1 MNQKS
6 ITDFPNAPDIESS
19 TWDYASRFSGPV
31 GEWMLQQQI
40 DATRDF
46 IKQRWPDQTGLSILD
61 VGGGHGQNIAL
72 VNALGHRLTIL
83 GSNESCN
90 QVIKEKLD
98 SGLAE
103 FNVGTLLALPYD
115 DKSFDVVICY
125 RILSHMDSWQALI
138 GELTRVARHLVLV
151 DYPSKRS
158 FNIISDLL
166 FLFKKQIE
174 KNTRRY
180 GYFPDDKIDAVFVEN
195 GFNRTH
201 RRRQFF
207 LPMAIYRLI
216 GNLRF
221 SKLAAGFFRKVGLT
235 AMFGS
240 PVISAYQPK

>member
-6 ITDFPNAPDIESS
+6 ITDYPNAPDIESS

-40 DATRDF
+40 DATKDF
-46 IKQRWPDQTGLSILD
+46 LLQHWPDEKGLSVLD
-61 VGGGHGQNIAL
+61 VGGGHGQNISL

-83 GSNESCN
+83 GSDESCN
-90 QVIKEKLD
+90 QVVKKDLD
-98 SGLAE
+98 SGLAD
-103 FNVGTLLALPYD
+103 FNVGTLLALPYAD
-115 DKSFDVVICY
+115 NSFDVVICY

-158 FNIISDLL
+158 FNIVSDVL

-180 GYFPDDKIDAVFVEN
+180 GYFSDDDVDAVFVGN
-195 GFNRTH
+195 GFYRSN

-216 GNLRF
+216 GNLWF
-221 SKLAAGFFRKVGLT
+221 SKLAAGIFRGTGLT
-235 AMFGS
+235 ATFGS
-240 PVISAYQPK
+240 PVISAYRPK